1 MTVPP
6 TSLGT
11 VLRHP
16 GGPASSRGD
25 VARREEFVSDQ
36 LHPVASHHLP
46 FFITAPGETDVL
58 FNITLWFVVIC
69 IILTGVVFLTIHSLP
84 ERMAHKSKKVL
95 LDLIALLCLLALLTH
110 EHIFWFIAIV
120 LAFIDIPDFLT
131 PVNRIA
137 KSVESMAGQEA
148 GDKLADVSTST
159 PPEAAKVDEPH
170 LKKQGA
176 RHA

>member
-1 MTVPP
+1 MF
-6 TSLGT
+6 L
-11 VLRHP
+11 
-16 GGPASSRGD
+16 
-25 VARREEFVSDQ
+25 RREEFVSDQ
-36 LHPVASHHLP
+36 LHTLASHHLP

-58 FNITLWFVVIC
+58 LNITLWFVVAC
-69 IILTGVVFLTIHSLP
+69 IILTGVIFFTIHSLP
-84 ERMAHKSKKVL
+84 ERMAHKSKKIL

-110 EHIFWFIAIV
+110 EHLFWFVAII

-137 KSVESMAGQEA
+137 RSVESMAGQEA
-148 GDKLADVSTST
+148 GEKPADVSTSI

-170 LKKQGA
+170 VKKQGT

>member
-1 MTVPP
+1 M
-6 TSLGT
+6 
-11 VLRHP
+11 
-16 GGPASSRGD
+16 
-25 VARREEFVSDQ
+25 
-36 LHPVASHHLP
+36 P
-46 FFITAPGETDVL
+46 FFITPPSETDVL
-58 FNITLWFVVIC
+58 FNITLWFVVAC
-69 IILTGVVFLTIHSLP
+69 IVLTGVVFLTIHSLP

-110 EHIFWFIAIV
+110 NHFFWFVAIV

-137 KSVESMAGQEA
+137 NSMESIAGQEA
-148 GDKLADVSTST
+148 GEKPADVSTLV

-170 LKKQGA
+170 VKKQGA

>member
-1 MTVPP
+1 LT
-6 TSLGT
+6 
-11 VLRHP
+11 
-16 GGPASSRGD
+16 ASPNPIATD
-25 VARREEFVSDQ
+25 
-36 LHPVASHHLP
+36 HLP

-58 FNITLWFVVIC
+58 FNITLWFVVAC

-110 EHIFWFIAIV
+110 NHLFWFIAII

-148 GDKLADVSTST
+148 GEKPTDVSTSA
-159 PPEAAKVDEPH
+159 PPEAAKVEEPQV
-170 LKKQGA
+170 KKQGA

>member
-1 MTVPP
+1 M
-6 TSLGT
+6 S
-11 VLRHP
+11 
-16 GGPASSRGD
+16 ASPNPI
-25 VARREEFVSDQ
+25 ATT
-36 LHPVASHHLP
+36 HMP
-46 FFITAPGETDVL
+46 FFITPPGETDVL
-58 FNITLWFVVIC
+58 FNITLWFVVAC

-110 EHIFWFIAIV
+110 NHFFWFVAIV

-137 KSVESMAGQEA
+137 NSMESIAGQEA
-148 GDKLADVSTST
+148 GEKPADVSTPV

-170 LKKQGA
+170 VKKQGA